1 MEVVRYKGNWYKI
14 VPKDY
19 EPELQ
24 TYQVAWAQI
33 REPTLGP
40 VDAYRSYFE
49 REREIVKVL
58 YPSFRKETTN
68 ENGF

>member
-14 VPKDY
+14 VPKKY

-24 TYQVAWAQI
+24 TYQVAWSQI

-40 VDAYRSYFE
+40 ADAYRSYFE
-49 REREIVKVL
+49 RERENVKVL
-58 YPSFRKETTN
+58 YPSFRKEN
-68 ENGF
+68 VD